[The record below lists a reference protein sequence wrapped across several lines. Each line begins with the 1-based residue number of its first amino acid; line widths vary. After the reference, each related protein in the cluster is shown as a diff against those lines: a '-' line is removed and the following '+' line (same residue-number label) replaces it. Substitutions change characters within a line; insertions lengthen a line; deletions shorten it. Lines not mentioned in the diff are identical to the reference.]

1 MSNIEQ
7 AKKSKTN
14 PMAGF
19 IGFIMLVILAGLS
32 YAVSDPVLTWLQTT
46 EMRLGSTG
54 IKLLP
59 IKFPADWPRIASQ
72 LAVSG
77 GLFLITFVLTLLVL
91 FTFMRPAQT
100 GDETTVSIA
109 EIKREKASKKRR

>member
-1 MSNIEQ
+1 MSNIQ
-7 AKKSKTN
+7 QSQKSKSN
-14 PMAGF
+14 PMGGF
-19 IGFIMLVILAGLS
+19 IGFIVLVILAGLS

-46 EMRLGSTG
+46 NLPLGSTG

-77 GLFLITFVLTLLVL
+77 GLFLVVFVVTLLVL
-91 FTFMRPAQT
+91 FTFMRPAET
-100 GDETTVSIA
+100 DDETTVSIA
-109 EIKREKASKKRR
+109 DIKRERASKKRR